1 MLLSMLMAAG
11 LTLQDPAP
19 PPPPPPPPA
28 EAVRPLPRIGSPTW
42 ARPLRYQA
50 IENAFRGWREPVQ
63 VRLRCRI
70 LEDGALTDCEVL
82 SALPERA
89 GRVAL
94 PLARD
99 MRVRMDDIVNGAYP
113 GDHIVFS
120 VRWSPD
126 DE

>member
-1 MLLSMLMAAG
+1 MLVSLLMAAG
-11 LTLQDPAP
+11 LTLQDP
-19 PPPPPPPPA
+19 PPPPA
-28 EAVRPLPRIGSPTW
+28 PPPVEATRPRPRIGGPTW

-50 IENAFRGWREPVQ
+50 IENAFRGWRERVE
-63 VRLRCRI
+63 VRLTCRI
-70 LEDGALTDCEVL
+70 VADGSLTDCRVL

-99 MRVRMDDIVNGAYP
+99 MRVRMDDIVNGANP
-113 GDHIVFS
+113 GDQIVFS